1 MVPVA
6 TAPNIRVAVLFVEAS
21 ILLKTAMA
29 SYILA
34 ATLNVETR
42 FRLRLMRKCVAAGEQ
57 VFFEPINHFPGQLN
71 RLAVSYQQL
80 NQPTHFGCLAVNK
93 SLACP
98 NCNHEIELTELM
110 RTQVAS
116 QIRGELD
123 AQAATCKRELEEQR
137 KEVDLQRL
145 QLDREKATV
154 AEQVRSGVE
163 VARTGLLVEAKKN
176 AQEAVAIEIADRD
189 ERLKEL
195 TQSLESAR
203 TQELELRKSQRQL
216 QSEKDNLKLEVER
229 KVDAA
234 RDHLISEAKAQF
246 DREHELKQAEKDKTI
261 ADMTVKLREM
271 QRKIEQGSQQLQGEV
286 QELALEQMLA
296 ETFPTDEVAPV
307 GKGVSGGDCIQI
319 AVNDSGNACGRI
331 LWESK
336 RTKRWGGGWLAKAR
350 DDARASRADLVVI
363 VSETLPDV
371 IEGAAPIE
379 GVWVC
384 NWAAAKALAMALR
397 HGLIELGK
405 ARVAMAGQQ
414 AKQEL
419 VYNYLASNEF
429 ARRVGGIAEAFIT
442 MQNDLESEKRAFK
455 KQWSKREKQLERAIT
470 NTASLYGDLQ
480 GIIGASLPK
489 IEGLETM
496 LIEEQKHDIKTQA

>member
-1 MVPVA
+1 M
-6 TAPNIRVAVLFVEAS
+6 N
-21 ILLKTAMA
+21 
-29 SYILA
+29 
-34 ATLNVETR
+34 N
-42 FRLRLMRKCVAAGEQ
+42 
-57 VFFEPINHFPGQLN
+57 
-71 RLAVSYQQL
+71 
-80 NQPTHFGCLAVNK
+80 

-116 QIRGELD
+116 QIRGKLD
-123 AQAATCKRELEEQR
+123 AEAAVRERELEKQR
-137 KEVDLQRL
+137 DEVKRQQL
-145 QLDREKATV
+145 QLDQERAAV
-154 AEQVRSGVE
+154 AEQVRSQIE
-163 VARTGLLVEAKKN
+163 LARTKLLADAKKEAQKN
-176 AQEAVAIEIADRD
+176 AQDAVAVELADRD

-195 TQSLESAR
+195 TQSLEAAR
-203 TQELELRKSQRQL
+203 TQELELRKMQRQL
-216 QSEKDNLKLEVER
+216 QTEKDTLKLEVER
-229 KVDAA
+229 RLDAA
-234 RDHLISEAKAQF
+234 RDQLVSDAKAQF

-296 ETFPTDEVAPV
+296 DTFPTDEIAPV
-307 GKGVSGGDCIQI
+307 GKGVSGGDCIQVV
-319 AVNDSGNACGRI
+319 VNGSGTACGRI

-336 RTKRWGGGWLAKAR
+336 RTKRWGGDWLAKAR
-350 DDARASRADLVVI
+350 DNARASRADVVGI
-363 VSETLPDV
+363 VSETLPDG
-371 IEGAAPIE
+371 IDGFAPIE

-384 NWAAAKALAMALR
+384 SWAAAKSLATALR

-405 ARVAMAGQQ
+405 ARVALVGQH

-419 VYNYLASNEF
+419 VYNYLASLEF
-429 ARRVGGIAEAFIT
+429 AHRVGGIAEAFIT
-442 MQNDLESEKRAFK
+442 MQADLDSEKRAFK

-489 IEGLETM
+489 IDGLETM
-496 LIEEQKHDIKTQA
+496 LIEDQQGEQKTQA

>member
-1 MVPVA
+1 
-6 TAPNIRVAVLFVEAS
+6 
-21 ILLKTAMA
+21 
-29 SYILA
+29 
-34 ATLNVETR
+34 
-42 FRLRLMRKCVAAGEQ
+42 
-57 VFFEPINHFPGQLN
+57 
-71 RLAVSYQQL
+71 
-80 NQPTHFGCLAVNK
+80 
-93 SLACP
+93 
-98 NCNHEIELTELM
+98 M

-123 AQAATCKRELEEQR
+123 AQAAARERELEKQRDEVKRQQSQLEQ
-137 KEVDLQRL
+137 
-145 QLDREKATV
+145 EKAAV
-154 AEQVRSGVE
+154 AEQVRSQVE
-163 VARTGLLVEAKKN
+163 LARTELLAEAKKEAQKN
-176 AQEAVAIEIADRD
+176 AQDAVAVEIADRD

-195 TQSLESAR
+195 TQSLDVAR
-203 TQELELRKSQRQL
+203 TQELELRKMQRQL
-216 QSEKDNLKLEVER
+216 QTEKDTLKLEVER
-229 KVDAA
+229 QLDAA
-234 RDHLISEAKAQF
+234 REQLVADAKAQF

-261 ADMTVKLREM
+261 ADMTAKLREM

-296 ETFPTDEVAPV
+296 DTFPTDEIAPV
-307 GKGVSGGDCIQI
+307 GKGVSGGDCIQV
-319 AVNDSGNACGRI
+319 AVNGSGTACGRI

-336 RTKRWGGGWLAKAR
+336 RTKRWGGDWLAKAR
-350 DDARASRADLVVI
+350 DDARASRADVVVI
-363 VSETLPDV
+363 VSETLPDG
-371 IEGAAPIE
+371 IEGFAPIE

-384 NWAAAKALAMALR
+384 GWAAAKSLATALR

-405 ARVAMAGQQ
+405 ARTALVGQH

-429 ARRVGGIAEAFIT
+429 AHRVGGIAEAFIT
-442 MQNDLESEKRAFK
+442 MQTDLEGEKRAFK

-496 LIEEQKHDIKTQA
+496 LIEDQR

>member
-1 MVPVA
+1 M
-6 TAPNIRVAVLFVEAS
+6 
-21 ILLKTAMA
+21 
-29 SYILA
+29 
-34 ATLNVETR
+34 
-42 FRLRLMRKCVAAGEQ
+42 
-57 VFFEPINHFPGQLN
+57 
-71 RLAVSYQQL
+71 
-80 NQPTHFGCLAVNK
+80 
-93 SLACP
+93 
-98 NCNHEIELTELM
+98 
-110 RTQVAS
+110 
-116 QIRGELD
+116 
-123 AQAATCKRELEEQR
+123 
-137 KEVDLQRL
+137 
-145 QLDREKATV
+145 
-154 AEQVRSGVE
+154 
-163 VARTGLLVEAKKN
+163 ARTELLVEAKKN

-195 TQSLESAR
+195 TQSLNSAR
-203 TQELELRKSQRQL
+203 TQELELRKRQRQL
-216 QSEKDNLKLEVER
+216 QTEKDNLKLEVER
-229 KVDAA
+229 QVDAA
-234 RDHLISEAKAQF
+234 REQLLSEAKVQF

-286 QELALEQMLA
+286 QELALERMLA
-296 ETFPTDEVAPV
+296 DTFPNDEIAPI
-307 GKGVSGGDCIQI
+307 GKGISGGDCIQV
-319 AVNDSGNACGRI
+319 AVNESGNACGRI

-336 RTKRWGGGWLAKAR
+336 RTKRWGGSWLAKAR

-363 VSETLPDV
+363 VSETLPDTV
-371 IEGAAPIE
+371 DGFAPID

-384 NWAAAKALAMALR
+384 SWPAAKSLATALR

-405 ARVAMAGQQ
+405 ARIAMAGQQ

-419 VYNYLASNEF
+419 VYDYLASNEF

-455 KQWSKREKQLERAIT
+455 KQWSKREKQIERAIT

-496 LIEEQKHDIKTQA
+496 LIEEQKIEVKTQA

>member
-1 MVPVA
+1 M
-6 TAPNIRVAVLFVEAS
+6 
-21 ILLKTAMA
+21 
-29 SYILA
+29 
-34 ATLNVETR
+34 
-42 FRLRLMRKCVAAGEQ
+42 
-57 VFFEPINHFPGQLN
+57 
-71 RLAVSYQQL
+71 
-80 NQPTHFGCLAVNK
+80 NK
-93 SLACP
+93 SLTCP

-123 AQAATCKRELEEQR
+123 AQAASHKRELEEQM
-137 KEVDLQRL
+137 KQVELKRL
-145 QLDREKATV
+145 QLDREKAAV
-154 AEQVRSGVE
+154 AEQVRSRVKM
-163 VARTGLLVEAKKN
+163 ARTELLVEAKKN

-195 TQSLESAR
+195 TQSLNSAR
-203 TQELELRKSQRQL
+203 TQELELRKRQRQL
-216 QSEKDNLKLEVER
+216 QTEKDNLKLEVER
-229 KVDAA
+229 QVDAA
-234 RDHLISEAKAQF
+234 REQLLSEAKVQF

-286 QELALEQMLA
+286 QELALERMLA
-296 ETFPTDEVAPV
+296 DTFPNDEIAPI
-307 GKGVSGGDCIQI
+307 GKGISGGDCIQV
-319 AVNDSGNACGRI
+319 AVNESGNACGRI

-336 RTKRWGGGWLAKAR
+336 RTKRWGGSWLAKAR

-363 VSETLPDV
+363 VSETLPDTV
-371 IEGAAPIE
+371 DGFAPID

-384 NWAAAKALAMALR
+384 SWPAAKSLATALR

-405 ARVAMAGQQ
+405 ARIAMAGQQ

-419 VYNYLASNEF
+419 VYDYLASNEF

-455 KQWSKREKQLERAIT
+455 KQWSKREKQIERAIT

-496 LIEEQKHDIKTQA
+496 LIEEQKIEVKTQA

>member
-1 MVPVA
+1 
-6 TAPNIRVAVLFVEAS
+6 
-21 ILLKTAMA
+21 
-29 SYILA
+29 
-34 ATLNVETR
+34 
-42 FRLRLMRKCVAAGEQ
+42 
-57 VFFEPINHFPGQLN
+57 
-71 RLAVSYQQL
+71 
-80 NQPTHFGCLAVNK
+80 VNK
-93 SLACP
+93 SLTCP

-123 AQAATCKRELEEQR
+123 AQAASHKRELEEQM
-137 KEVDLQRL
+137 KQVELKRL
-145 QLDREKATV
+145 QLDREKAAV
-154 AEQVRSGVE
+154 AEQVRSRVE
-163 VARTGLLVEAKKN
+163 MARTELLVEAKKN

-195 TQSLESAR
+195 TQSLNSAR
-203 TQELELRKSQRQL
+203 TQELELRKRQRQL
-216 QSEKDNLKLEVER
+216 QTEKDNLKLEVER
-229 KVDAA
+229 QVDAA
-234 RDHLISEAKAQF
+234 REQLLSEAKVQF

-286 QELALEQMLA
+286 QELALERMLA
-296 ETFPTDEVAPV
+296 DTFPNDEIAPI
-307 GKGVSGGDCIQI
+307 GKGISGGDCIQV
-319 AVNDSGNACGRI
+319 AVNESGNACGRI

-336 RTKRWGGGWLAKAR
+336 RTKRWGGSWLAKAR

-363 VSETLPDV
+363 VSETLPDTV
-371 IEGAAPIE
+371 DGFAPID

-384 NWAAAKALAMALR
+384 SWPAAKSLATALR

-405 ARVAMAGQQ
+405 ARIAMAGQQ

-419 VYNYLASNEF
+419 VYDYLASNEF

-455 KQWSKREKQLERAIT
+455 KQWSKREKQIERAIT

-496 LIEEQKHDIKTQA
+496 LIEEQKIEVKTQA